1 MATRR
6 DDGTNA
12 TVCKV
17 LKKGIGVVGFIRA
30 KRVRLK
36 IAQQW

>member
-6 DDGTNA
+6 DDGTNT

-17 LKKGIGVVGFIRA
+17 LEKGVGVVSLIRA
-30 KRVRLK
+30 ERVRLK
-36 IAQQW
+36 ITQQW